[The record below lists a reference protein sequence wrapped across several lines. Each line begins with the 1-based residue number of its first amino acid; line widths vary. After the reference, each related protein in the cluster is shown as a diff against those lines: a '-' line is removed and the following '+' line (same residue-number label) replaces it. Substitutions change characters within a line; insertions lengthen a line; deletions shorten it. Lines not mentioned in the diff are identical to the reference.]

1 MSQYPPPPSADS
13 QHYAPIY
20 PAAATAQ
27 LLEAAQEQASQE
39 GFLGF
44 PRAAPGERHS
54 LHSKIEPSF
63 TDPTQSPNTP
73 GGHDGAYSGNGLHM
87 GPEQHHTM
95 QMQPQPQG
103 MSNVGPDGQPQPKAN
118 RLRKAC
124 DSCSIRKV
132 KCDET
137 GPPCRACASL
147 DIPCTFERP
156 SRRRGPPNRHAEA
169 IKRRRLEG
177 GSPNNQ
183 APMSPSSPT
192 NAAQALAQLSS
203 HPPLSAE
210 SIAPLDTIELLID
223 DYFTYIHPLCP
234 FPHEPSF
241 RESFKRRE
249 DYNNRPFL
257 ALLASMIATL
267 VASFPR
273 KPRLVLKVQGRQ
285 GLFPT
290 HMSLITRCQQVSN
303 AARGSA
309 LLERDDLTVYDA
321 ATSYLLGVSHAYTFR
336 WRAARLYF
344 SEGLAIV
351 RALGLHDAR
360 SDFYKPQGSTNG
372 DGQREA
378 YGPDFITLEMGRRIF
393 WTTFVSWRSMS
404 QSGATA
410 DELVIMPETPAKP
423 YPPLPMEVDDIYIY
437 PSHVEPQPPGIVPEI
452 VGFNANVKVYQSYS
466 TLATTELTYG
476 INEVFDWERQCK
488 VLDQSLRDCRQVLEE
503 LPQDLTVW
511 LDGPPDQASQ
521 PNLFAASQDSAASK
535 DPLMLLAMNANQS
548 AEEKRKTQ
556 YEIQKANIYISQLAT
571 RSYITERY
579 FSMRDIHNNMESQD
593 QQESSPAVVAA
604 GLDNMLESDATPNY
618 DLLDQEMRA
627 EKDKIVKDMLRVLQ
641 SLSQVHME
649 PNADS
654 FVCHSPFS
662 ALQQHLQPYKPQEIL
677 LTDVY
682 QTHKVRQVVSTLLNA
697 PQDRKSSVA
706 LQAEQYL
713 HHFLE
718 ILVRLDRNVTT
729 NQNAD
734 GIEDEEVELKHW
746 ADLREYQVKF
756 TQAGGVLA
764 IQ

>member
-1 MSQYPPPPSADS
+1 MPPPP
-13 QHYAPIY
+13 
-20 PAAATAQ
+20 
-27 LLEAAQEQASQE
+27 
-39 GFLGF
+39 
-44 PRAAPGERHS
+44 
-54 LHSKIEPSF
+54 
-63 TDPTQSPNTP
+63 
-73 GGHDGAYSGNGLHM
+73 
-87 GPEQHHTM
+87 
-95 QMQPQPQG
+95 QG
-103 MSNVGPDGQPQPKAN
+103 VTNVGPDGQPQPKAN

-132 KCDET
+132 KCDES
-137 GPPCRACASL
+137 GPPCRACAAL
-147 DIPCTFERP
+147 DIPCTFDRP

-183 APMSPSSPT
+183 TPISPASPT

-249 DYNNRPFL
+249 DYTNRPFL
-257 ALLASMIATL
+257 ALLAAMIATL

-273 KPRLVLKVQGRQ
+273 KPRLILKVQGRQ

-290 HMSLITRCQQVSN
+290 HMSLISRCQQVSN

-360 SDFYKPQGSTNG
+360 SDFYRPQGPANG
-372 DGQREA
+372 EAQRET

-437 PSHVEPQPPGIVPEI
+437 PNHIEPQPPNIVPEI
-452 VGFNANVKVYQSYS
+452 VGFNANVRVYQSYS

-488 VLDQSLRDCRQVLEE
+488 VLDQSLRDCRRVLEE
-503 LPQDLTVW
+503 LPHDLTVW
-511 LDGPPDQASQ
+511 LDGPPDQTNQ

-604 GLDNMLESDATPNY
+604 GLDSMLQSDASPNY
-618 DLLDQEMRA
+618 DDLDQEMRA

-654 FVCHSPFS
+654 F
-662 ALQQHLQPYKPQEIL
+662 
-677 LTDVY
+677 
-682 QTHKVRQVVSTLLNA
+682 THKVRQVVSTLLNA

-734 GIEDEEVELKHW
+734 GVEDEEAELKHW

>member
-1 MSQYPPPPSADS
+1 MPAPP
-13 QHYAPIY
+13 
-20 PAAATAQ
+20 
-27 LLEAAQEQASQE
+27 
-39 GFLGF
+39 
-44 PRAAPGERHS
+44 
-54 LHSKIEPSF
+54 
-63 TDPTQSPNTP
+63 
-73 GGHDGAYSGNGLHM
+73 
-87 GPEQHHTM
+87 HTVI
-95 QMQPQPQG
+95 
-103 MSNVGPDGQPQPKAN
+103 NVGPDGQTPKAN

-132 KCDET
+132 KCDES
-137 GPPCRACASL
+137 GPPCRACAAL

-183 APMSPSSPT
+183 TPISPASPT

-210 SIAPLDTIELLID
+210 SIAPIDTIELLID
-223 DYFTYIHPLCP
+223 DYFTYIHPLIP

-273 KPRLVLKVQGRQ
+273 KPRLVLKFQGRQ
-285 GLFPT
+285 GLFPS
-290 HMSLITRCQQVSN
+290 HMSLISRCQQVST
-303 AARGSA
+303 AARGSQ

-351 RALGLHDAR
+351 RTLGLHNAK
-360 SDFYKPQGSTNG
+360 SAFYAPPGSANG
-372 DGQREA
+372 GDQRDA

-404 QSGATA
+404 QSENSAE
-410 DELVIMPETPAKP
+410 ELVIMPETPAKP

-437 PSHVEPQPPGIVPEI
+437 PTHIEPQPPGIVPEI
-452 VGFNANVKVYQSYS
+452 VGFNANVKVYQSYGI
-466 TLATTELTYG
+466 LATTELTYG

-488 VLDQSLRDCRQVLEE
+488 VLDQSLRNCRRVLEE
-503 LPQDLTVW
+503 LPEDLTVW
-511 LDGPPDQASQ
+511 LDGPPDQSNQ
-521 PNLFAASQDSAASK
+521 PNLFAAGSTDK

-548 AEEKRKTQ
+548 VEEKRKTQ

-579 FSMRDIHNNMESQD
+579 FSMRDIHSNMESQD
-593 QQESSPAVVAA
+593 QQGSSPTVVAA
-604 GLDNMLESDATPNY
+604 GLDAMLQSDASPNY
-618 DLLDQEMRA
+618 DVLDQEMKA
-627 EKDKIVKDMLRVLQ
+627 EKDTIVKDLLRVLQ
-641 SLSQVHME
+641 SLSQIHME

-654 FVCHSPFS
+654 FVRNSLLY
-662 ALQQHLQPYKPQEIL
+662 ALQLQSQSSKVRGIS
-677 LTDVY
+677 LTDVH
-682 QTHKVRQVVSTLLNA
+682 QTHKVRQVASTLLNA

-713 HHFLE
+713 DHFVQ
-718 ILVRLDRNVTT
+718 ILTRIDRNSMNQTT
-729 NQNAD
+729 GPID
-734 GIEDEEVELKHW
+734 DEEAELKNW

-756 TQAGGVLA
+756 TQAGGLLA